1 MILLFYKGMINL
13 DLQIQQPATIRK
25 MIKQGELT
33 SHTSG
38 MAKGYI
44 QANVVI
50 LPSAYAYDFLKFCFR
65 NPKTCPL
72 LDVSE
77 KGSKSFPTFGQQ
89 ADITTEVA
97 AYRVYKQGKLIEQRP
112 NIDTLF
118 TEDMVSFL
126 IGCSFTFEH
135 ALLEAGIPIRHLEEG
150 HNVPMYMTNI
160 PAADSGQFAGNITV
174 SMRPM
179 SMQQAIK
186 ATEITS
192 RFKNV
197 HGTPMHIGNP
207 SEIGI
212 SNISKPDFGEPVVIK
227 NNEVPVFWGCGVT
240 PQSVALDA
248 KPDIMITHAP
258 GHMFITDIP
267 DSQLSD

>member
-1 MILLFYKGMINL
+1 MNLQDAQPSTLREMI
-13 DLQIQQPATIRK
+13 T
-25 MIKQGELT
+25 QGKLT
-33 SHTSG
+33 GHTSG
-38 MAKGYI
+38 MAKGYV

-50 LPSAYAYDFLKFCFR
+50 LPSKYAYDFLLFCFR

-77 KGSKSFPTFGQQ
+77 KGSKSFTKYGVT
-89 ADITTEVA
+89 ADISTEVA
-97 AYRVYKQGKLIEQRP
+97 AYRIYQYGELIETRA
-112 NIDTLF
+112 NVDDLYTD
-118 TEDMVSFL
+118 DMVSFL

-135 ALLEAGIPIRHLEEG
+135 ALLEAGIPIRHLEEN
-150 HNVPMYMTNI
+150 HNVPMYVTNI
-160 PAADSGQFAGNITV
+160 PANPSGQFKGNITV

-179 SMQQAIK
+179 TMTQAIK
-186 ATEITS
+186 ATEITT

-197 HGTPMHIGNP
+197 HGTPIHIGNP
-207 SEIGI
+207 TEIGI
-212 SNISKPDFGEPVVIK
+212 TDLALPDFGESVTI
-227 NNEVPVFWGCGVT
+227 NENEVPVFWGCGVT

-248 KPDIMITHAP
+248 KPDLMITHAP